1 MNDRNKS
8 EERKKM
14 RGVHNAICSL
24 FNNLREEE
32 EEEKKKKKVLLD
44 IISFYFCIHRSHFE

>member
-1 MNDRNKS
+1 VR
-8 EERKKM
+8 RGKKM

-32 EEEKKKKKVLLD
+32 EEKKESLVRH
-44 IISFYFCIHRSHFE
+44 Y